1 MSPDSLK
8 PNSLKPNNL
17 KQGPLTSRTAH
28 LCVDV
33 QNLFLEPTPW
43 HVPWLARILP
53 AIERISLLHPERNIF
68 TRFIPPQRAE
78 DLPGT
83 WQRYYQRWPEMLRDR
98 LDPHLLQLV
107 PSLEAIAG
115 LGFVLDK
122 PVYSPFAN
130 PLLLRHLREQS
141 VDSLI
146 VTGVETDVCVLSA
159 VLSAVDEGFRVVL
172 VKDALGSSSDATHDA
187 LLQLYATRLNTQ
199 IELGDA
205 ELIAA
210 TWI

>member
-1 MSPDSLK
+1 MTPDPLT
-8 PNSLKPNNL
+8 L
-17 KQGPLTSRTAH
+17 GPLTRRAAH

-53 AIERISLLHPERNIF
+53 AIERISLIHPERNIF
-68 TRFIPPQRAE
+68 TRFVPPHRAE

-83 WQRYYQRWPEMLRDR
+83 WRRYYERWPEMLQGR
-98 LDPHLLQLV
+98 LDPHLLRLA
-107 PSLEAIAG
+107 PSLDAIAALG
-115 LGFVLDK
+115 LTLDK

-130 PLLLRHLREQS
+130 PLLLRHLRERS
-141 VDSLI
+141 IESLI
-146 VTGVETDVCVLSA
+146 ITGVETDVCVLSA

-187 LLQLYATRLNTQ
+187 LLQLYATRLSTQ
-199 IELGDA
+199 VELVGL
-205 ELIAA
+205 ETVAA
-210 TWI
+210 LWI